1 MVKETP
7 VLTEISGNAAII
19 LLNRPEKHNA
29 LDIEMLSHFLQA
41 IHYLN
46 SVPAIR
52 VISIRG
58 KGNSF
63 CSGAD
68 LNWMQKSITL
78 SIKENYDECE
88 ILASCFHELYNS
100 QKIIISQ
107 VHGFCMGGGNGFAA
121 ASDIVLA
128 DRNSVFAFSEVL
140 LGLVPATIMPYVTAK
155 SCAGK
160 ITELLLTGRKFTA
173 TEAKE
178 TGLVNQL
185 YDEPDASAI
194 LDRVVNQLL
203 CGAPEAQRTI
213 KYNLRNPYPDLQ
225 VPGLKAQ
232 TAHQLAGIRTS
243 DEAREGV
250 NACLQKRHP
259 VWKKEML

>member
-7 VLTEISGNAAII
+7 VLTEISGNSAVIW
-19 LLNRPEKHNA
+19 LNRPEKHNA

-41 IHYLN
+41 VHYLN

-52 VISIRG
+52 IISIRG

-68 LNWMQKSITL
+68 LNWMQKSGTL

-88 ILASCFHELYNS
+88 ILASCFHELYKS

-155 SCAGK
+155 SGAGK
-160 ITELLLTGRKFTA
+160 ISELLLTGRKFTA

-178 TGLVNQL
+178 VGLVNQL
-185 YDEPDASAI
+185 YDEPDAPAI
-194 LDRVVNQLL
+194 LDRLVNQLL
-203 CGAPEAQRTI
+203 RGAPEAQRTI

-225 VPGLKAQ
+225 MPGLQAQ
-232 TAHQLAGIRTS
+232 TANQLAGVRTS

-250 NACLQKRHP
+250 NACLQKRQP
-259 VWKKEML
+259 VWEKEML